1 MTVADKPMVIQP
13 PGLDQQELPFPSL
26 GNVKPASIPISGTN
40 PVMGKGTRSV
50 SKGSGAKG
58 KSKGASNNGGK
69 GSGRGHSDR
78 KEYKARLYAIKKAD
92 EATRRAALSQDE
104 RDAEDLL
111 LQRAK
116 EVAAARRDTMRQ
128 QREDA
133 ITDEQRE
140 ITRLAQLKRQRTA
153 MAKKRKRDK
162 EARDAAD
169 VT

>member
-1 MTVADKPMVIQP
+1 MTVVDNPIVIQP

-26 GNVKPASIPISGTN
+26 GNVKPANIPISGTN
-40 PVMGKGTRSV
+40 PVMAKGTRSV

-58 KSKGASNNGGK
+58 KSKGASDNGSK
-69 GSGRGHSDR
+69 GSGRGQSDR

-92 EATRRAALSQDE
+92 EAIRRAALSQDE
-104 RDAEDLL
+104 RDAEDLSKDLL

-140 ITRLAQLKRQRTA
+140 TNRQEQLERQRTA
-153 MAKKRKRDK
+153 MAKK
-162 EARDAAD
+162 
-169 VT
+169 

>member
-1 MTVADKPMVIQP
+1 MTVVDKPMVIQP

-26 GNVKPASIPISGTN
+26 GNVKPANVPISGIS
-40 PVMGKGTRSV
+40 PVMGKGTTSA

-69 GSGRGHSDR
+69 GSGRGQSDR

-92 EATRRAALSQDE
+92 EATRRAALTQDE

-116 EVAAARRDTMRQ
+116 EVAAAQRQ
-128 QREDA
+128 DA

-140 ITRLAQLKRQRTA
+140 TTRQEQLARQRAA

-162 EARDAAD
+162 EALDATDAA
-169 VT
+169 